1 MWDELRYRWRLRQ
14 YLKSRPV
21 VSSSTT
27 NVAGPRTAPA
37 RRRRRPQG
45 AIALDTTACRY
56 SNILQGR
63 PEGRVVSRGCAS
75 EDL

>member
-27 NVAGPRTAPA
+27 NVAGSPDGTRSTATEA
-37 RRRRRPQG
+37 AG
-45 AIALDTTACRY
+45 RY
-56 SNILQGR
+56 S
-63 PEGRVVSRGCAS
+63 SRHNR
-75 EDL
+75 L

>member
-27 NVAGPRTAPA
+27 NVAGSPDGMGPLLDDGLPVVTLQQGWVTQSPA
-37 RRRRRPQG
+37 
-45 AIALDTTACRY
+45 L
-56 SNILQGR
+56 N
-63 PEGRVVSRGCAS
+63 
-75 EDL
+75 